1 METLKECIIKIM
13 LDSIKLYPF
22 QEGSQGAII
31 MIKKKNINSFF
42 FNNNRYKCIQKM
54 EKILE

>member
-31 MIKKKNINSFF
+31 MIKKKILIHSSLTTIVTNA
-42 FNNNRYKCIQKM
+42 YKKW
-54 EKILE
+54 KKF